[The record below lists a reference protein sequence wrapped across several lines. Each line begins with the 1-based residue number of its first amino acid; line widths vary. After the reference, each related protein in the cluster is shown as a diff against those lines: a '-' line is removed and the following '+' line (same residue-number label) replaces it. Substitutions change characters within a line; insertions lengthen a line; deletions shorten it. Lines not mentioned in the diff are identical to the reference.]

1 MRPTEEAEKR
11 RSDERESEDA
21 MSKNG
26 IKKFVSGNTYKTTV
40 ILRRNVR
47 ASKVTVFING
57 RGKITNRV
65 GFKYDTIWIEA
76 HKGKMCLGDF
86 ILIVESCLDS
96 IEGRIENITFEVGGV
111 KYDVMANAPVDEN
124 APVVENANK

>member
-26 IKKFVSGNTYKTTV
+26 IKKFVTGNTYKTMV
-40 ILRRNVR
+40 ITRRNVR

-57 RGKITNRV
+57 RGKITNTL
-65 GFKYDTIWIEA
+65 GGKYDTIWIEI
-76 HKGKMCLGDF
+76 HKGKKNLGDV
-86 ILIVESCLDS
+86 IKVISSCLDS
-96 IEGRIENITFEVGGV
+96 IEGNIERIVFNVDGKSYEVTA
-111 KYDVMANAPVDEN
+111 D